1 MSGIPNRDDR
11 YLVMNMTDDDTILQL
26 VAGVDEAGRG
36 PMIGPMVVC
45 GVAFDVADIQRL
57 ESLGVKDSKL
67 LTATRREELYEH
79 ISELAENMVI
89 TPISAAQIDDARK
102 RGISLND
109 IELDAFVSIIN
120 ELQPSEVFVDAA
132 DVDADRFGR
141 QIIERCTLTP
151 NCSVVSEH
159 RADITYPVVSA
170 ASVLAKVERDHRIE
184 ELHAIHGDFGSG
196 YPSDS
201 VSVGFIQAVV
211 SETGDVPD
219 IVRRTWSPVRK
230 ILLDAKTEQSQLDSF

>member
-1 MSGIPNRDDR
+1 
-11 YLVMNMTDDDTILQL
+11 MTDDDMVLQRI
-26 VAGVDEAGRG
+26 AGVDEAGRG
-36 PMIGPMVVC
+36 PMIGPMVIC
-45 GVAFDVADIQRL
+45 GVTFEAADIQHL
-57 ESLGVKDSKL
+57 ETLGVKDSKL
-67 LTATRREELYEH
+67 LTAKRREELYEH
-79 ISELAENMVI
+79 ISELAENTVI
-89 TPISAAQIDDARK
+89 TSISAAEIDDARK

-109 IELDAFVSIIN
+109 IELDAFVSTIN

-151 NCSVVSEH
+151 NCRVVSEH

-170 ASVLAKVERDHRIE
+170 ASVLAKVERDQRIK

-201 VSVGFIQAVV
+201 VSVGFIQSVV
-211 SETGDVPD
+211 SETGDVPE

-230 ILLDAKTEQSQLDSF
+230 IMLDAKTTQSQLDSF